1 MILLFLLI
9 FIHISSFSEGS
20 PLPVTRS
27 SALQRVVRAAQ
38 EIKIPRNIQG
48 IIDRNYFLVFFIY
61 GILVLMFAFGFLIWR
76 RCGTRSPR
84 TQRTRARQN
93 NYIKLRPTRRRELVS
108 LLNAD
113 ELGYD
118 ENYEVDPR
126 HLEMGRKLGEGQY
139 GFVNKARLKN
149 RIDVAVKR
157 ARLSYDPEQ
166 QKMIIDEIKIMCA
179 IKCHPNVLALVGAVT
194 SKNSNG
200 ALIIT
205 EYAENG
211 SLLDYLRKIKSQSIF
226 SDLLV
231 YQGVPP
237 QKTGTYRKG
246 AGLSTNLNFIS
257 TADLISFVYQ
267 IANGM
272 VYLASIPCVHRD
284 LALRNVFLMGDGT
297 IRIGDFGLTRRHE
310 NSDYYRINNGDIK
323 LPVLWMAPE
332 CFHTHKFT
340 EKTDIWSFGVS
351 LFEIFTLGD
360 KPYAGV
366 SDVSV
371 FLKNNRLEE
380 PQYCNK
386 RIYDFMNLCWGADP
400 LFRPNFKMC
409 ADFFKEHLKILCDQ
423 DYTRLDDKL
432 NLIFEKRWET
442 ECWIRRE
449 KTKTTLIQQ
458 EILGSIGSHSNVSSF
473 LNFANLIDSPVWEY
487 IEGRPLRSFLKV
499 HKNQFSN
506 QIVYSEIDSNGYM
519 LPKNKMQKTDELE
532 KFGVFKPILCT
543 SDLISFAYQIANGMK
558 YLAGRMI
565 VHQNLALHNIY
576 MTANKTIRLR
586 GFDFARARDYR
597 MSSVVPPL
605 LWTAPETFR
614 DNVSNE
620 KSDVWSFAI
629 CLFELWTLGD
639 LPEERDP
646 AFMFSN
652 FQGKFPEPE
661 FCPPRI
667 YKFMENCWNIT
678 PSSRPNFSDH
688 NNFFSEILDSFDPE
702 ILKNLTHIMKE
713 ELETRTNISNAFV
726 ERIVR
731 NY

>member
-9 FIHISSFSEGS
+9 FIHISRYFSEGS

-27 SALQRVVRAAQ
+27 SALQRVVRAAR
-38 EIKIPRNIQG
+38 EIKIPRNIQR

-84 TQRTRARQN
+84 TQRRTRARHN
-93 NYIKLRPTRRRELVS
+93 NYIKLRPTRKRELVS

-139 GFVNKARLKN
+139 GFVNQARLKN

-310 NSDYYRINNGDIK
+310 NSDYYSLKISFRINNGDIK

-386 RIYDFMNLCWGADP
+386 KIYDFMNLCWVADP

-449 KTKTTLIQQ
+449 
-458 EILGSIGSHSNVSSF
+458 
-473 LNFANLIDSPVWEY
+473 
-487 IEGRPLRSFLKV
+487 
-499 HKNQFSN
+499 
-506 QIVYSEIDSNGYM
+506 SE
-519 LPKNKMQKTDELE
+519 
-532 KFGVFKPILCT
+532 
-543 SDLISFAYQIANGMK
+543 
-558 YLAGRMI
+558 
-565 VHQNLALHNIY
+565 
-576 MTANKTIRLR
+576 
-586 GFDFARARDYR
+586 
-597 MSSVVPPL
+597 
-605 LWTAPETFR
+605 
-614 DNVSNE
+614 
-620 KSDVWSFAI
+620 
-629 CLFELWTLGD
+629 
-639 LPEERDP
+639 
-646 AFMFSN
+646 
-652 FQGKFPEPE
+652 
-661 FCPPRI
+661 
-667 YKFMENCWNIT
+667 
-678 PSSRPNFSDH
+678 
-688 NNFFSEILDSFDPE
+688 
-702 ILKNLTHIMKE
+702 
-713 ELETRTNISNAFV
+713 
-726 ERIVR
+726 
-731 NY
+731 